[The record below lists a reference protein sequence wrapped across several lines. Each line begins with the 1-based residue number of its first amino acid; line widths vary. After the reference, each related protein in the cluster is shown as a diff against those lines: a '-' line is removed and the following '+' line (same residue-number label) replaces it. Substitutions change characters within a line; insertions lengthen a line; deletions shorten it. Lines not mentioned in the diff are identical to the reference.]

1 MLIELFEALL
11 QALRFRD
18 IDPDAICRIDSPV
31 GFIWFKAGE
40 QSYCIDIRKV
50 DFDLDEFPEQGSNF
64 TSKNR

>member
-11 QALRFRD
+11 EALRFRD
-18 IDPDAICRIDSPV
+18 IDPDTITKVDSPV

-50 DFDLDEFPEQGSNF
+50 DFDLDEFPKQGSKF
-64 TSKNR
+64 TSNKR